1 VHIRGP
7 RSGLRI
13 VPILGPGSGRVFGS
27 AFQKATA
34 KNVATGTTF
43 LAPFSLRIWPK
54 YVPAVASVFFDF
66 TFATA
71 GKKCAQTGPSAAR
84 RRRRRAARP

>member
-1 VHIRGP
+1 MDFLQTSSYGHKFSVHIRGP
-7 RSGLRI
+7 RSGPRI
-13 VPILGPGSGRVFGS
+13 VPILGPGFGSVFGS

-43 LAPFSLRIWPK
+43 LALFSLGIWPK

-66 TFATA
+66 TFAKA
-71 GKKCAQTGPSAAR
+71 G
-84 RRRRRAARP
+84 